1 MGERS
6 ERSARVTCQHAI
18 AECRPQRAYGR
29 VLSPNPHSTY
39 CVEPNCWPG
48 SNYGRFRIGVL
59 ILTSKLVAVFTAP
72 LSTLYVS
79 GGLVKNDYLLPRKA
93 AMDNVFALLD
103 EIRNRPN
110 SREADMRKW
119 VKELSR
125 SQHALVQWGLVDD
138 SGGRLTFTGPGE
150 AIAWSNERDRDDLL
164 VQHVVLGYE
173 PYEVIVLHHLKEWSS
188 TLTTEEV
195 LPIWARNLGITL
207 GRGEM
212 SASAATMFGLM
223 ERAGLGR
230 YFIGRGGKP
239 TRIEFNADAKSRIQ
253 AAQTLAQDQ
262 DGEEKPPENDAR
274 ETEPPQDESAK
285 VVASSVPEPQVR
297 RVVEHVARRDPV
309 AVRRQTD
316 WGRKSA
322 HRFED
327 PDAGFEVYRRPGLEI
342 KIRPTEENIKKGIQF
357 LRMLE
362 PEEENE

>member
-1 MGERS
+1 M
-6 ERSARVTCQHAI
+6 
-18 AECRPQRAYGR
+18 
-29 VLSPNPHSTY
+29 
-39 CVEPNCWPG
+39 
-48 SNYGRFRIGVL
+48 
-59 ILTSKLVAVFTAP
+59 
-72 LSTLYVS
+72 
-79 GGLVKNDYLLPRKA
+79 KNEYLLPRKA

-110 SREADMRKW
+110 SRETDMRKW

-138 SGGRLTFTGPGE
+138 SGGRLTFTAPGE
-150 AIAWSNERDRDDLL
+150 AIAWSNARDRDDLL

-188 TLTTEEV
+188 TLTTEDV

-253 AAQTLAQDQ
+253 AAQTLAQGHDA
-262 DGEEKPPENDAR
+262 DETAPEEDAS
-274 ETEPPQDESAK
+274 ETESAQDEP
-285 VVASSVPEPQVR
+285 VTTVASTVHEPHVR
-297 RVVEHVARRDPV
+297 RVVEHIARKDPV
-309 AVRRQTD
+309 PVRRAAD
-316 WGRKSA
+316 WPRKSA
-322 HRFED
+322 PRFED
-327 PDAGFEVYRRPGLEI
+327 PDVGFEVYRRPGLEI
-342 KIRPTEENIKKGIQF
+342 KIRPTEENIKKGVQF

-362 PEEENE
+362 PEDANE